1 MVIRQKGESQNGC
14 LEKTKHAKFS
24 EKRTFLTP
32 DTHTYVRNGG
42 KCSLFGKFDMLCF
55 LETTVLRFALF
66 ALLPTTYFQEHL
78 RMVTTRHS
86 SFRRVSNTLG
96 EKFRKWETLLY
107 NRNVKFLYID
117 TPIFINFIFFTIL
130 PSNSSIHD
138 SPQQYSFLWMNYLK
152 IWKYNAFQTFHTAKF
167 FNLTF
172 TSTFDCKE
180 NW

>member
-1 MVIRQKGESQNGC
+1 MGVNVR
-14 LEKTKHAKFS
+14 FS
-24 EKRTFLTP
+24 ENLTCFVFLKQP
-32 DTHTYVRNGG
+32 FWDSPFLPYYRRPIFKNICEWLPRGIVVFDVFQIHLERN
-42 KCSLFGKFDMLCF
+42 
-55 LETTVLRFALF
+55 LENERLYCTT
-66 ALLPTTYFQEHL
+66 
-78 RMVTTRHS
+78 
-86 SFRRVSNTLG
+86 
-96 EKFRKWETLLY
+96 ETL
-107 NRNVKFLYID
+107 NFFLLIHQYSLIL
-117 TPIFINFIFFTIL
+117 IFFAIL